1 MTLDEAF
8 ATSGKILAVKI
19 TTSVLS
25 DDGHDPDIWIAL
37 DENFEADDGCA
48 VFHASEILLMSDKT
62 KEQLRKI
69 YETKVVFGS
78 KSKVKGKRD
87 GDRKG

>member
-19 TTSVLS
+19 TSAALS
-25 DDGHDPDIWIAL
+25 DDGHDPEIWIAL
-37 DENFEADDGCA
+37 DEEFKVDDQCP
-48 VFHASEILLMSDKT
+48 VFYASEILLMSDKT

-78 KSKVKGKRD
+78 KSKVRGEKD
-87 GDRKG
+87 GDR